1 MQMKKMDEV
10 TTLTF
15 PLSEIVAISRL
26 GAEQQHIAVFA
37 LRGILATIWRVN
49 KYTHQQGIG
58 FQTNQE
64 ATTFFQTRDNGDNN
78 KSNEDQ

>member
-1 MQMKKMDEV
+1 MGSISGSNGLNADKKMDEV

-49 KYTHQQGIG
+49 K
-58 FQTNQE
+58 
-64 ATTFFQTRDNGDNN
+64 
-78 KSNEDQ
+78 